1 MFRMAVQ
8 TFQTTRY
15 RHGRKRKY
23 EPGRC
28 QLARGGLCL
37 ACCRYGLAVAQVAS
51 GGDAKDRI
59 REPDPLDRHSQYAA
73 GRGTGFE
80 DSELGARRPAIE
92 REETVH

>member
-1 MFRMAVQ
+1 
-8 TFQTTRY
+8 
-15 RHGRKRKY
+15 
-23 EPGRC
+23 
-28 QLARGGLCL
+28 
-37 ACCRYGLAVAQVAS
+37 VAS